1 MIVRGVDSNN
11 DWLFGKG
18 KSDYKYNLNALSQN
32 IKTRLQSFL
41 GDCFFA
47 QSEGIDWWSLLGSK
61 RLLDLRLSVAT
72 TLLNTEGVTG
82 ITEVSVAVDGKRNV
96 KILYAVTTV
105 FGDLKNSIS
114 IGVS

>member
-18 KSDYKYNLNALSQN
+18 KSDYKYNLNALAQN

-47 QSEGIDWWSLLGSK
+47 QSEGIDWWNLLGSK
-61 RLLDLRLSVAT
+61 KLLDLRLAISSV
-72 TLLNTEGVTG
+72 LLNTDGVTG
-82 ITEVSVAVDGKRNV
+82 LIEVSVSLNRDRCV
-96 KILYAVTTV
+96 KITYAVSTV
-105 FGDLKNSIS
+105 YGEMKRSIDM
-114 IGVS
+114 GVG